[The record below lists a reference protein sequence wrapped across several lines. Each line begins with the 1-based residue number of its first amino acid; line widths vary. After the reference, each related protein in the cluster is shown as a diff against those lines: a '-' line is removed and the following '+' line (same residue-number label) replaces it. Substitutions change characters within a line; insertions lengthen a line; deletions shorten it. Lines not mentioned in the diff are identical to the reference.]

1 MPKLDRQD
9 IQIIMKNKYNNLQ
22 LIKLTFV
29 NKNVLELLSIIHFWL
44 HTDKGYVDSELDYEF
59 FIAIFRKILEI
70 TSLADNDND
79 SKINQ
84 ITLSYL
90 KKIKELNEEKIELL
104 LKSLNEIKE
113 NIETPRDDNGMI
125 LSPKLDISDIQNL
138 TYNKLE
144 FKNKNVLEL
153 LSFIDF
159 KSQIDRDCINNE
171 SIYKL
176 LIKIIREI
184 SEITN
189 ENIVKQYLHTKL
201 WNVLSDE
208 EIDEIFNDIKQKN
221 DGIN

>member
-1 MPKLDRQD
+1 M
-9 IQIIMKNKYNNLQ
+9 
-22 LIKLTFV
+22 
-29 NKNVLELLSIIHFWL
+29 
-44 HTDKGYVDSELDYEF
+44 
-59 FIAIFRKILEI
+59 
-70 TSLADNDND
+70 
-79 SKINQ
+79 
-84 ITLSYL
+84 

-159 KSQIDRDCINNE
+159 KSQIDRDYINNE

-201 WNVLSDE
+201 WDVLSDE